1 MIKTAAIIHTIL
13 ALILTATDII
23 RDNLDLAYC
32 HSVTSILL
40 LINFLGIAF
49 VVQQLFSKKSIALPL
64 LIIIL
69 KYPIIFA
76 VIMVLSKQNWMTSV
90 GVFTSALAFLL
101 SLIAAYF
108 YVKVRGQNA
117 F

>member
-1 MIKTAAIIHTIL
+1 MIKIAAITHIIL
-13 ALILTATDII
+13 ALSLIAFDFF
-23 RDNLDLAYC
+23 RDNIDLMLC
-32 HSVTSILL
+32 HSVTSSLL

-76 VIMVLSKQNWMTSV
+76 VIMVLSKQNWMTSA
-90 GVFTSALAFLL
+90 GVLTSVLAFLL
-101 SLIAAYF
+101 SFIASYF

>member
-1 MIKTAAIIHTIL
+1 MIKIAAATNSIF
-13 ALILTATDII
+13 ALGLVVFDLI
-23 RDNLDLAYC
+23 RGNLDLALC
-32 HSVTSILL
+32 HAVTSALL
-40 LINFLGIAF
+40 LVNFLGIAF
-49 VVQQLFSKKSIALPL
+49 VVQQLFKKKSIALPL

-76 VIMVLSKQNWMTSV
+76 VIMVLSKQNWMSTI
-90 GVFTSALAFLL
+90 GVFTSVLIFLFSFL
-101 SLIAAYF
+101 AAYF